1 MTTHA
6 TTDIADSVQQRVRM
20 QQKAES
26 LSAVALRALTG
37 RRQLHFEGGRL
48 YDHQGRIPIHA
59 PHLQLQPGV
68 DTLQSYRGVVDAVA
82 LRLQLSDPQLHANL
96 LPQEPVERMVFEWL
110 EQLRVESLV
119 PADLPGVRHNLIS
132 RYQTWS
138 AAFLDSGATETSLGI
153 LLFALSQITWS
164 RLMAH
169 ELPEH
174 IQDLLEPT
182 RAGLAPAIGTA
193 LAGIRRHRDDQRRY
207 ADYALQIAHD
217 IAQRV
222 QSEYEDTPG
231 TKTLQRG
238 GFTLSLDFEQDDGD
252 AYATAHSGDSV
263 VFAEAQGRYRIF
275 TQRYDKEL
283 DAAGLVRAPVLR
295 EYRQT
300 LDRRVAQ
307 QGVNVARLTRALRA
321 VLARSQRDGWLFG
334 QEEGVIDGRR
344 LAQLISSP
352 AERRLFRQ
360 DQHVPVVDCAVSFLV
375 DCSGSMKQ
383 YSISLALMMDI
394 MVRALGQ
401 AGVATEVLGFTT
413 LAWNGGRAHK
423 DWFAAG
429 KPEAPGRLN
438 EACHLVFKDA
448 DISWRRGRAQL
459 VAMMKP
465 DLYKEGV
472 DGEAVQWACGR
483 LMARDSRRRILLV
496 VSDGS
501 PMDSATNL
509 ANDKFYLDNHLKS
522 VIRQITLNQPVEI
535 LGLGVGLD
543 LSPYYPR
550 SLPID
555 LTHGLDNAV
564 FDELLMLLAGRGPAF
579 RK

>member
-1 MTTHA
+1 
-6 TTDIADSVQQRVRM
+6 
-20 QQKAES
+20 
-26 LSAVALRALTG
+26 
-37 RRQLHFEGGRL
+37 
-48 YDHQGRIPIHA
+48 
-59 PHLQLQPGV
+59 
-68 DTLQSYRGVVDAVA
+68 
-82 LRLQLSDPQLHANL
+82 
-96 LPQEPVERMVFEWL
+96 
-110 EQLRVESLV
+110 
-119 PADLPGVRHNLIS
+119 
-132 RYQTWS
+132 
-138 AAFLDSGATETSLGI
+138 
-153 LLFALSQITWS
+153 
-164 RLMAH
+164 
-169 ELPEH
+169 
-174 IQDLLEPT
+174 
-182 RAGLAPAIGTA
+182 
-193 LAGIRRHRDDQRRY
+193 
-207 ADYALQIAHD
+207 
-217 IAQRV
+217 
-222 QSEYEDTPG
+222 

-300 LDRRVAQ
+300 LDRRVAE

-321 VLARSQRDGWLFG
+321 GLATSQRDGWLFG

-360 DQHVPVVDCAVSFLV
+360 DQYVPVTDCAVTFLI
-375 DCSGSMKQ
+375 DCSGSMRQ
-383 YSISLALMMDI
+383 YSTSLALMMDI
-394 MVRALGQ
+394 MMRALGQ

-413 LAWNGGRAHK
+413 LAWNGGRARQ

-429 KPEAPGRLN
+429 RPAAPGRLN

-448 DISWRRGRAQL
+448 DTSWRRGRGQIA
-459 VAMMKP
+459 AMMKP

-472 DGEAVQWACGR
+472 DGEAVQWACAR

-509 ANDKFYLDNHLKS
+509 ANDKFYVDNHLNS
-522 VIRQITLNQPVEI
+522 VVRQIRQSKPVEF

-550 SLPID
+550 SLPVD
-555 LTHGLDNAV
+555 LTHGLDNVV
-564 FDELLMLLAGRGPAF
+564 FDELLMLLAGRGPAV